1 MVRAFI
7 VALCTAFCLGGALA
21 VVIAFGPQRQVVDHQ
36 AQHEPPPVRIVPIIK
51 TLPPPEP
58 TPAPAPAPPR
68 ETTSSLGEA
77 RAAAAPAAAPQIV
90 QATPEPPAPRREA
103 ASSYR
108 DVCAKYGGHRVDF
121 GRRWRCV
128 YARGRYR

>member
-21 VVIAFGPQRQVVDHQ
+21 VVIAFGPQRPVVDHQ

-58 TPAPAPAPPR
+58 TPAPAPAPR

-77 RAAAAPAAAPQIV
+77 RAVAPAAPQIV
-90 QATPEPPAPRREA
+90 QATPELPAPTRREA
-103 ASSYR
+103 ASPYH